1 MSGLC
6 ERSVSCKSSAVAIS
20 SQDRRDEKIV
30 FYVVMGGQILFG
42 REDVKQDA
50 VQQVASGS
58 RIILDQDIFQFD
70 NLHFDLIM
78 MFSEDRYVV
87 FRVFYPF

>member
-1 MSGLC
+1 
-6 ERSVSCKSSAVAIS
+6 
-20 SQDRRDEKIV
+20 
-30 FYVVMGGQILFG
+30 MGGQILFG

-58 RIILDQDIFQFD
+58 RIILDLDIFQFD